1 MQPSGQLSADLTARR
16 PLTRPAVA
24 GTLRATQLK
33 LKGVEANAL
42 QINLNMAPPG
52 PELVRTLTGR
62 VSVNMNDGK
71 LTGVDMGQKLGEIG
85 KFTGTAQAAQGA
97 THVSSLTG
105 DFDLKNG
112 VATTND
118 LKALS
123 DAGTMAAAGTIS
135 LVDQGLNLKATV
147 VLSKTSSQ
155 QVGGSSIGGLMST
168 AMENKNGEIVMPV
181 LISGT
186 IPSPKVSPDTSEM
199 AKMRMKNLLPS
210 FSNPGQL
217 VQGAMGGSTSGLMN
231 SLTGKTPGAA
241 SSNQQQNGN
250 SMQNAVSGLGGLFG
264 GKKKP

>member
-1 MQPSGQLSADLTARR
+1 M
-16 PLTRPAVA
+16 
-24 GTLRATQLK
+24 
-33 LKGVEANAL
+33 
-42 QINLNMAPPG
+42 
-52 PELVRTLTGR
+52 RTLTGR
-62 VSVNMNDGK
+62 VSVNMNDGR

-85 KFTGTAQAAQGA
+85 KFTGTAQVAQGA

-123 DAGTMAAAGTIS
+123 DAGTMAATGTIS

-155 QVGGSSIGGLMST
+155 QVGGSGIGGLMST

-199 AKMRMKNLLPS
+199 AKMRMNNLLPS

-217 VQGAMGGSTSGLMN
+217 VQGAMGKLGGGTSGLMN